1 MSLQYFKCRVAVIL
15 ILASFPGVSK
25 AQLEGISIVSAENY
39 YLDSDYRNAF
49 IGFEQYLLD
58 VKYDRDVAYKA
69 GISATRLGM
78 GKKGIYYLK
87 SAMKNGVKDN
97 YLKFWLGRAFH
108 MDVQLDSAEKYFY
121 EYLDV
126 FPIDKSF
133 KKEAE
138 KFILA
143 IERSQ
148 EKMFKTLQPVVIENM
163 GSGINSVYSEYQPLI
178 THDGKMIVYASRK
191 KGFAEEKIQD
201 DGEYK
206 EKIFYSRLMPDGKW
220 SKGMPVRLTEG
231 KNKDLDFNLVQLL
244 DNDTKMLLYRIDK
257 DMVKLYISE
266 YAYENWKLPYPIP
279 IVTDPSFFS
288 ADIVFSNDLKWAC
301 FTRNGGSNSF
311 QNDLF
316 SSRYDEKTEKWSE
329 PVLLSKAINSAQDEA
344 APFFMDPKTLIFSSK
359 SPDGFGDFDLYKST
373 LDEATQTWSKPENL
387 GFPYNTPNNDFYYFW
402 QASNPEVSY
411 FSSVRGSTKGQTDIY
426 KVSKTA
432 LATGKGQIKDE
443 TGKPLAS
450 AAVVFEDPESFQSI
464 PVNTDADGNFSTLL
478 VAGQTYVVKFTNAQK
493 VHLEKEIKID
503 FPVNTAQLENL
514 NIQLVPRMMR
524 TREDVSSGLIN
535 E

>member
-1 MSLQYFKCRVAVIL
+1 
-15 ILASFPGVSK
+15 
-25 AQLEGISIVSAENY
+25 
-39 YLDSDYRNAF
+39 
-49 IGFEQYLLD
+49 
-58 VKYDRDVAYKA
+58 
-69 GISATRLGM
+69 
-78 GKKGIYYLK
+78 
-87 SAMKNGVKDN
+87 
-97 YLKFWLGRAFH
+97 
-108 MDVQLDSAEKYFY
+108 
-121 EYLDV
+121 
-126 FPIDKSF
+126 
-133 KKEAE
+133 
-138 KFILA
+138 
-143 IERSQ
+143 
-148 EKMFKTLQPVVIENM
+148 
-163 GSGINSVYSEYQPLI
+163 
-178 THDGKMIVYASRK
+178 
-191 KGFAEEKIQD
+191 
-201 DGEYK
+201 
-206 EKIFYSRLMPDGKW
+206 
-220 SKGMPVRLTEG
+220 
-231 KNKDLDFNLVQLL
+231 
-244 DNDTKMLLYRIDK
+244 
-257 DMVKLYISE
+257 
-266 YAYENWKLPYPIP
+266 
-279 IVTDPSFFS
+279 
-288 ADIVFSNDLKWAC
+288 
-301 FTRNGGSNSF
+301 
-311 QNDLF
+311 
-316 SSRYDEKTEKWSE
+316 
-329 PVLLSKAINSAQDEA
+329 
-344 APFFMDPKTLIFSSK
+344 MDPKTLIFSSK